1 MDVGEWQNRLTDTFG
16 PGGASDSLLRGVRQE
31 QSYRRWVGRTWR
43 GHNLLMRC
51 FFSHYYETIEVATRD
66 MHSEG
71 WWREDEAYRS
81 LHLMHVSNFK
91 GLRAAHNTFLSGY
104 PLDAAGLL
112 RDLKDRAVFLA
123 AVARGITSI
132 HDLYYVPPVN
142 SPPETLAEAR
152 SQRIREQGRVLG
164 LMLRGRSGLPPQTV
178 LELER
183 WEQLFHFEVHGSMLT
198 RGYTATQMLRTKRF
212 SLWPL
217 PESDEASMYMCREGE
232 VAWMLTRLLPL
243 LQTSARAFGEEW
255 AHRWDVLDE
264 SFRYYSEDL
273 GKIGKP
279 IGYAIIE
286 LVDRK
291 FPFKP
296 DTCSADGSC
305 VEG

>member
-1 MDVGEWQNRLTDTFG
+1 
-16 PGGASDSLLRGVRQE
+16 
-31 QSYRRWVGRTWR
+31 
-43 GHNLLMRC
+43 
-51 FFSHYYETIEVATRD
+51 
-66 MHSEG
+66 
-71 WWREDEAYRS
+71 
-81 LHLMHVSNFK
+81 
-91 GLRAAHNTFLSGY
+91 
-104 PLDAAGLL
+104 
-112 RDLKDRAVFLA
+112 
-123 AVARGITSI
+123 
-132 HDLYYVPPVN
+132 
-142 SPPETLAEAR
+142 
-152 SQRIREQGRVLG
+152 
-164 LMLRGRSGLPPQTV
+164 
-178 LELER
+178 
-183 WEQLFHFEVHGSMLT
+183 
-198 RGYTATQMLRTKRF
+198 
-212 SLWPL
+212 
-217 PESDEASMYMCREGE
+217 MYMCREGE